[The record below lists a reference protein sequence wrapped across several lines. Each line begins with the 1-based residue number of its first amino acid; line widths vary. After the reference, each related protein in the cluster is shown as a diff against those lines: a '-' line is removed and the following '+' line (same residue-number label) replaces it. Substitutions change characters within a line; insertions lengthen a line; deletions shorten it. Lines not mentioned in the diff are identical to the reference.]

1 MLNKDGG
8 VQADVTVSV
17 LEKENSHDSLSP
29 SSDGKLKKVE
39 TSLVMFTII
48 VLFVLQFMIM
58 LSGTKLERQSCRG
71 QGYHIFLFC
80 SANLF

>member
-17 LEKENSHDSLSP
+17 LENENSHDSLSP

-39 TSLVMFTII
+39 TSLVMFTI
-48 VLFVLQFMIM
+48 VLL
-58 LSGTKLERQSCRG
+58 C
-71 QGYHIFLFC
+71 C
-80 SANLF
+80 NL